1 MALNFPDNPSIDQVY
16 SDETAGFYYR
26 WDGTVW
32 QSFSPG
38 SSSNIQTLD
47 DVSGSFN
54 GITTSFSLTSRGVS
68 ITPISSAQLVIN
80 LGGVVQDPSDDYY
93 VSASNIIF
101 TDPPDIG
108 VSFSGISLG
117 PAVPISNILDG
128 SVFPQ
133 DLSTGGPWW
142 QSDYKVGINTTV
154 PTSLLDVKGDALIAG
169 IATATTI
176 SATTISATNIRST
189 NINATGIITAN
200 NVVAGAAQT
209 SLIVLGDARIT
220 GILTI
225 GTASITL
232 NGTNNPGTIGTS
244 RIVSLAAGIK
254 TLFYE
259 TTAPTGWTKVT
270 SHHDKCLR
278 VVNTSGGGSGGA
290 SAFSA
295 VMTSRTPGGSV
306 SGSNSGGS
314 VANTTATGS
323 VSGSNSG
330 GSVSGSV
337 SGSNSG
343 GSVSNTTLIES
354 QIPSHAHGG
363 VPNRADR
370 RTTGDQVTDGAVKY
384 VFATDISTANTGGN
398 GAHNHGFNNP
408 SWSGSWSQGTFT
420 NPSWSGSISIN
431 AHNHSLTQP
440 TWSGSFS
447 GSSMDFDI
455 QYIDLLLCSID

>member
-1 MALNFPDNPSIDQVY
+1 VALNFPDNPSINQIY

-38 SSSNIQTLD
+38 SSSNIKTLD
-47 DVSGSFN
+47 DFSSSFN
-54 GITTSFSLTSRGVS
+54 GITTSFSLTSGG
-68 ITPISSAQLVIN
+68 ITVTPLKTSQLVIN
-80 LGGVVQDPSDDYY
+80 LGGVIQDSSDDYY
-93 VSASNIIF
+93 ISGSNIIF
-101 TDPPDIG
+101 TDPPDLG
-108 VSFSGISLG
+108 ASFSGISLG
-117 PAVPISNILDG
+117 PAVPISNLLDG
-128 SVFPQ
+128 SVVPQ

-176 SATTISATNIRST
+176 SATNVRST
-189 NINATGIITAN
+189 NINATGIITAGS
-200 NVVAGAAQT
+200 VGSGQT

-232 NGTNNPGTIGTS
+232 NGTTNTGTIGTS
-244 RIVSLAAGIK
+244 RIVSLASGIK

-259 TTAPTGWTKVT
+259 STAPTGWTKIT
-270 SHHDKCLR
+270 THHDKCMR
-278 VVNTSGGGSGGA
+278 VVNTSGGGSGGT
-290 SAFSA
+290 SAFTT
-295 VMTSRTPGGSV
+295 VMTSRTPSGSV
-306 SGSNSGGS
+306 SGTNTGGA

-330 GSVSGSV
+330 GSVS
-337 SGSNSG
+337 
-343 GSVSNTTLIES
+343 NTTLDIT
-354 QIPSHAHGG
+354 QIPSHTHTFSDETNNGTGGG
-363 VPNRADR
+363 V
-370 RTTGDQVTDGAVKY
+370 GGGG
-384 VFATDISTANTGGN
+384 ANTGTTTLSKNTGSTGGG
-398 GAHNHGFNNP
+398 GAHNHG
-408 SWSGSWSQGTFT
+408 FT
-420 NPSWSGSISIN
+420 NPSWSGSVSIN

-440 TWSGSFS
+440 SWSGSFS
-447 GSSMDFDI
+447 GNALDFAV

>member
-1 MALNFPDNPSIDQVY
+1 LALNFPDNPSINQIH

-38 SSSNIQTLD
+38 SSSNIKTLD
-47 DVSGSFN
+47 DVSSSFN
-54 GITTSFSLTSRGVS
+54 GITTSFSLTSGGVA
-68 ITPISSAQLVIN
+68 ITPISPAQIVIN

-101 TDPPDIG
+101 TDPPDLG
-108 VSFSGISLG
+108 ASFSGISLG

-176 SATTISATNIRST
+176 SATNVRST

-232 NGTNNPGTIGTS
+232 NGTNNTGTIGTS

-259 TTAPTGWTKVT
+259 STAPTGWTKVT
-270 SHHDKCLR
+270 THHDKCMR

-330 GSVSGSV
+330 GSVTGSV

-343 GSVSNTTLIES
+343 GSVSLTTLS
-354 QIPSHAHGG
+354 TATIPNHTHTYTFRNQAQSNPGGTGATWFGTITDDTGGTGGSGAHGH
-363 VPNRADR
+363 AF
-370 RTTGDQVTDGAVKY
+370 T
-384 VFATDISTANTGGN
+384 
-398 GAHNHGFNNP
+398 NP

-440 TWSGSFS
+440 TWNGSFS
-447 GSSMDFDI
+447 GSAMDFNI

>member
-1 MALNFPDNPSIDQVY
+1 MALNFPDNPSINQIH
-16 SDETAGFYYR
+16 SDATAGFYYR

-38 SSSNIQTLD
+38 SSNNIKILD

-54 GITTSFSLTSRGVS
+54 GITTSFSLTSSG
-68 ITPISSAQLVIN
+68 TPIFPINSAQVVIN

-93 VSASNIIF
+93 ISASNIIF
-101 TDPPDIG
+101 TDPPDLG
-108 VSFSGISLG
+108 ASFSGISLG
-117 PAVPISNILDG
+117 PAVPITNIIDG
-128 SVFPQ
+128 TVVPQ

-142 QSDYKVGINTTV
+142 LSDYKVGIGTTV
-154 PTSLLDVKGDALIAG
+154 PTSLLDVKGNALIAG
-169 IATATTI
+169 IVTTTTI
-176 SATTISATNIRST
+176 ISTNARST
-189 NINATGIITAN
+189 NINATGIVTAGS
-200 NVVAGAAQT
+200 VGSGQT

-232 NGTNNPGTIGTS
+232 NGTNNTGTIGTS

-278 VVNTSGGGSGGA
+278 VVNTNGGGSGGT
-290 SAFSA
+290 SSFST
-295 VMTSRTPGGSV
+295 VMSSRTPGGSV
-306 SGSNSGGS
+306 SGTNTGGS

-330 GSVSGSV
+330 GSVS
-337 SGSNSG
+337 
-343 GSVSNTTLIES
+343 NTTAGGTVGDTTLSTS
-354 QIPSHAHGG
+354 QIPNHTHDYQF
-363 VPNRADR
+363 RAQTQANPGSSGATWFGL
-370 RTTGDQVTDGAVKY
+370 TTVASSG
-384 VFATDISTANTGGN
+384 TGG
-398 GAHNHGFNNP
+398 GASHNHGFTGSSHGHTFNNP
-408 SWSGSWSQGTFT
+408 SWSGS
-420 NPSWSGSISIN
+420 ISMD